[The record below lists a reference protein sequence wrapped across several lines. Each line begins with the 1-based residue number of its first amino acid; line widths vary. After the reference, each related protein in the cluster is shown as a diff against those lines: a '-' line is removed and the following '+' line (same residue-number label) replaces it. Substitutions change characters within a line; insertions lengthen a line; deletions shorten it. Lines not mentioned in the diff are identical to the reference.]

1 MFKDL
6 IILANF
12 SQISQSESSLE
23 ELTILS
29 NFSLYR
35 TDLFF
40 HGTFISTATKWD
52 VLWWWTRILCRQA
65 NKRIFVQLE
74 SSSLQ
79 GISNCFWRNPG
90 TRYARGKKP
99 IILQPWG
106 GSSSCAVCQ
115 RLEGYQRNQSAY
127 LRDWC
132 HFTLQKTGMNNL

>member
-1 MFKDL
+1 M
-6 IILANF
+6 NF
-12 SQISQSESSLE
+12 IVGW
-23 ELTILS
+23 
-29 NFSLYR
+29 YR

-40 HGTFISTATKWD
+40 HDTFISTATKWD

-79 GISNCFWRNPG
+79 GISNCFWRNQG

-106 GSSSCAVCQ
+106 GSCSCAVCQ

-127 LRDWC
+127 LRDWR
-132 HFTLQKTGMNNL
+132 HFTLQKTGMNNLKLTLIHLKSNFK